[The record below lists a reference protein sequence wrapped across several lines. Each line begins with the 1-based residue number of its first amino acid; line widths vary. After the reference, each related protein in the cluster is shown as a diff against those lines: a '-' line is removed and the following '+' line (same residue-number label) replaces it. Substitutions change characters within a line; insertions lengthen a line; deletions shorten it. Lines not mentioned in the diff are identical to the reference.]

1 MAGSNFLFFVLAEVK
16 SMSRTLLYPTLLT
29 AFGNIQYAFSSV
41 TVLLLRIL
49 TAASIENKSA
59 PT

>member
-1 MAGSNFLFFVLAEVK
+1 MACSNFLFFVLAEVK

-29 AFGNIQYAFSSV
+29 AFGNIQYAFYSV

-49 TAASIENKSA
+49 TAASNENKSA